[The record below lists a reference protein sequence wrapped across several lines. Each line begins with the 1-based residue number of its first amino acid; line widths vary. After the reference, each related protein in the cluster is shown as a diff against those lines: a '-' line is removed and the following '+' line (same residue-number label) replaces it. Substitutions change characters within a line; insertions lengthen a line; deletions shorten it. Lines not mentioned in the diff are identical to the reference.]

1 MIRINLLPTKEVKKK
16 KVRKEFFLLVAI
28 LVALDVMVMMSWGS
42 AAEDELRVVRSRN
55 KGLQEQVDSL
65 KEAKKQI
72 EEREQNK
79 KLLEAQNYI
88 FDKLKFDK
96 IGPSNLLLY
105 LSYVLTKPEDSAQN
119 REEIKKRE
127 VIGWNVDWDADSV
140 WLTHIQEKDGM
151 VRLRGEARNHEDVA
165 EFLKRLEAGVF
176 FYRPELI
183 KQEKK
188 FHQQLET
195 HYVEFEIVADL
206 NYNLDGWPI
215 ELTGAGQPK
224 K

>member
-1 MIRINLLPTKEVKKK
+1 MIRINLLPVKEVKKK

-42 AAEDELRVVRSRN
+42 AAEEALKGVRGRN
-55 KGLQEQVDSL
+55 KQLQEQVDSL
-65 KEAKKQI
+65 KEAKKQM

-79 KLLEAQNYI
+79 KLLEAQNFI
-88 FDKLKFDK
+88 FDKLKYDK

-105 LSYVLTKPEDSAQN
+105 ISYALTKPEDSAQN

-127 VIGWNVDWDADSV
+127 LIAWNVDWDPDSV
-140 WLTHIQEKDGM
+140 WLTHIVEKDGM
-151 VRLRGEARNHEDVA
+151 VRMKGEARNHEDVA
-165 EFLKRLEAGVF
+165 EFLRRLEAGVF
-176 FYRPELI
+176 FYKPELI
-183 KQEKK
+183 RQEKS
-188 FHQQLET
+188 FHLQLET

-206 NYNLDGWPI
+206 NYNLDGYPR
-215 ELTGAGQPK
+215 ELAAPAGK